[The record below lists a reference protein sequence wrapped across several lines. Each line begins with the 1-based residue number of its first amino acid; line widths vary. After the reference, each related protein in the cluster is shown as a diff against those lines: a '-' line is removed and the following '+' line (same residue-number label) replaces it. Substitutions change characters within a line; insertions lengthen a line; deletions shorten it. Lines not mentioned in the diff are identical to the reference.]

1 MPVRRIPSLDG
12 LRAISVSLVLLYHIS
27 LTVSLK
33 NVFLL
38 GSLADQGWFGVQVFF
53 VLSGFLITHLLLEEE
68 VKNGRFSLS
77 GFYTRR
83 AFRILPPA
91 LFYLFVVFCLREVGK
106 AQSSNL
112 ELTASALFFRNLI
125 PVGSTETSHY
135 WTLSI
140 EEQFYLVWPFLLLL
154 IRNNRVR
161 LMLVAGLLCFAPV
174 WRHIALVLAGG
185 ADKVNYA
192 RMDLRY
198 DPLLIGCLL
207 AFVRFDPALLAMIRK
222 RIIQNPL
229 VIAGALAFL
238 WLDLTGRLPKATH
251 TFSYTLQ
258 GLCLALTI
266 SYFIDRPTGV
276 VGRVLDWKPI
286 LWMGTP
292 SYSLYL
298 WNQLFLKPY
307 PEFNF

>member
-1 MPVRRIPSLDG
+1 M
-12 LRAISVSLVLLYHIS
+12 
-27 LTVSLK
+27 
-33 NVFLL
+33 
-38 GSLADQGWFGVQVFF
+38 
-53 VLSGFLITHLLLEEE
+53 
-68 VKNGRFSLS
+68 
-77 GFYTRR
+77 
-83 AFRILPPA
+83 
-91 LFYLFVVFCLREVGK
+91 
-106 AQSSNL
+106 
-112 ELTASALFFRNLI
+112 
-125 PVGSTETSHY
+125 
-135 WTLSI
+135 
-140 EEQFYLVWPFLLLL
+140 WPFLLLL

-161 LMLVAGLLCFAPV
+161 LMLVAGLLCFAPL

-207 AFVRFDPALLAMIRK
+207 AFVRFDPALLAIIRK
-222 RIIQNPL
+222 RIIQNPF
-229 VIAGALAFL
+229 VIAGALAVL
-238 WLDLTGRLPKATH
+238 WLDLTGRLPKAAH

-276 VGRVLDWKPI
+276 VGRVLNWKPMVWI
-286 LWMGTP
+286 GTL

-307 PEFNF
+307 PEFNFWVRGFPQNLAASFLAAAFSFYVIEQPALSLRKRIGKKAPSVSSEPVAAP